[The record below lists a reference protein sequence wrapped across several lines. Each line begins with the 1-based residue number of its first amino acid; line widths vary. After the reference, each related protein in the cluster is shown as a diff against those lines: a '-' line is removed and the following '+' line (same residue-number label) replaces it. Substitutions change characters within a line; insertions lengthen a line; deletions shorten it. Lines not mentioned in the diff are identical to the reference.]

1 MIRVT
6 ARGNSTEIE
15 MGGGGADRATELH
28 RIVRH
33 ISGKLLEFC
42 EPDWQTKA
50 AEILAMGMAAAVREG
65 LDDARKEAADHD
77 DACHESMA
85 H

>member
-15 MGGGGADRATELH
+15 MGGAGSDLAKELH

-42 EPDWQTKA
+42 KPDGRKQA

>member
-1 MIRVT
+1 MIRAT
-6 ARGNSTEIE
+6 ARGNSIEIE
-15 MGGGGADRATELH
+15 MGGGGADLAKELH

-33 ISGKLLEFC
+33 ISGKLLKSC
-42 EPDWQTKA
+42 EPYGRKQA
-50 AEILAMGMAAAVREG
+50 AEILAMGMVLAVREG
-65 LDDARKEAADHD
+65 LADARKEAADHD

>member
-6 ARGNSTEIE
+6 ARENSTEVE
-15 MGGGGADRATELH
+15 MSGPGSDLAKELH

-33 ISGKLLEFC
+33 VSGKLLEFC
-42 EPDWQTKA
+42 EPDHQTKA
-50 AEILAMGMAAAVREG
+50 AEILAMGMATAVREG
-65 LDDARKEAADHD
+65 LDDARKEADDHD